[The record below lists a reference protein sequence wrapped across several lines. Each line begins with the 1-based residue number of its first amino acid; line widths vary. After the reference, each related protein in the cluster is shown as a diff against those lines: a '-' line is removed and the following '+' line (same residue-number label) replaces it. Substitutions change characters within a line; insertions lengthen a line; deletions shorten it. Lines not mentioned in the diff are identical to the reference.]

1 MAEGLRPLNVRIGIH
16 SDAVLVGNVGS
27 KERMS
32 YTVMGDGVNVAAR
45 LEGINKEF
53 RTRIC
58 ISHAV
63 FKETGERLCVR
74 PIDEVTVKGRRSSV
88 IIYEALGAFG
98 AGADL
103 EPSPEKRRLAE
114 LTRSAFSA
122 LIRNDKTTALELYRK
137 VLCEFPD
144 DGVCQA
150 LVRRLAA

>member
-1 MAEGLRPLNVRIGIH
+1 VRIGIH
-16 SDAVLVGNVGS
+16 SDAVLVGNIGS

-74 PIDEVTVKGRRSSV
+74 PIDEVSVKGRRSTV
-88 IIYEALGAFG
+88 TIYEVLGAFG
-98 AGADL
+98 AGTGL
-103 EPSPEKRRLAE
+103 EPPPEKLRLAE
-114 LTRSAFSA
+114 LTRTAYAA
-122 LIRNDKTTALELYRK
+122 LIRDDKSQALALYRK
-137 VLCEFPD
+137 ALSEFPE